1 MVLSISTDQ
10 AALSQK
16 SVKNN
21 DTSFRALNSPT
32 LKKSERI
39 VQQKENVNNTN
50 HATAEDQ
57 IADDLEGHSEAEIDR
72 VLGNYSNSRSH
83 KSSKHNY
90 EADVNTEIEKKTV
103 IKSFISHEAPILDNG
118 PSCTNTSPVPVI
130 KKKPESAVSI
140 SKRVAEFANKPN
152 LKFAFENAM
161 FSNKSKQSD
170 MADNLERE
178 KERDREERDRERER
192 DDRQRDRNYSHTTSK
207 KSMPLP
213 TDHYSKPP
221 SPLAYLNEALL
232 STKKPDKQA
241 KKPSAAVHKPPPR
254 RGSRELIIDRTD
266 YGNRQGSIF
275 DRRKSSTNTSTSTS
289 TSTREEEEKIER
301 YSEPIPSFFR
311 SPMGRRLSKDMKEPL
326 HTPKSRGFSPG
337 KMNLGFNQL
346 SVNKSPMK
354 RMGFNPFYTP
364 KGANGQQCL

>member
-1 MVLSISTDQ
+1 MVLTISTDQ
-10 AALSQK
+10 AALSHK
-16 SVKNN
+16 SVKNI

-32 LKKSERI
+32 LKKSQRI
-39 VQQKENVNNTN
+39 VQQKENINNASN
-50 HATAEDQ
+50 GDQ

-83 KSSKHNY
+83 KSSSHNY
-90 EADVNTEIEKKTV
+90 EADANVEIEKKTM
-103 IKSFISHEAPILDNG
+103 IKSTVSHEAPVLDKG
-118 PSCTNTSPVPVI
+118 PSCTYASPVPVI
-130 KKKPESAVSI
+130 KKKPDTAVSI
-140 SKRVAEFANKPN
+140 SKRVAEFANQPN

-161 FSNKSKQSD
+161 FSNKSKQSE
-170 MADNLERE
+170 MANNLEKE
-178 KERDREERDRERER
+178 KERDREERDERLR
-192 DDRQRDRNYSHTTSK
+192 DKNKNYTYTNTPK

-213 TDHYSKPP
+213 TDRYSKPP
-221 SPLAYLNEALL
+221 SPVAYLNEALL
-232 STKKPDKQA
+232 SAKKPDKQA

-254 RGSRELIIDRTD
+254 RGSKELIIDRTD

-275 DRRKSSTNTSTSTS
+275 DRRISSTNTSTSTS

-301 YSEPIPSFFR
+301 FSEPIPSFFR
-311 SPMGRRLSKDMKEPL
+311 SPMGRRLSKDMKDPL

-364 KGANGQQCL
+364 KSANGQQCL